1 MLFLNKLLPIFV
13 LPLGLVV
20 LLLVVGL
27 WRKKRRPIVAA
38 LAILYLSSM
47 PIVGQRLTHWL
58 ETRYP
63 AVPIDQVE
71 TADAIVPLGG
81 IFGPP
86 TRDGYLP
93 NVGEASERLEAGI
106 ELWQKKKAPWLVFT
120 GGRLPWDRQ
129 AELEGVISKRVA
141 IARGIPAERILVTG
155 EVGNTLDEAH
165 AIASLMRE
173 RGWHKII
180 LVTSGWHMPRAAR
193 LFRKAGVDFVPFPV
207 DFQDTPKGRLTLLDF
222 LPRAEALK
230 ETESTLR
237 EIYGIL
243 FYALTN
249 R

>member
-1 MLFLNKLLPIFV
+1 MLFLNKLLPVFV

-20 LLLVVGL
+20 LLLAVAL
-27 WRKKRRPIVAA
+27 WRKKRWPVMAA
-38 LAILYLSSM
+38 LAILYLASM
-47 PIVGQRLTHWL
+47 PIVGNRLTHWL

-86 TRDGYLP
+86 VRDGYLP
-93 NVGEASERLEAGI
+93 NVAESGERLEAGI
-106 ELWQKKKAPWLVFT
+106 ELWQRKKAPWLVFT
-120 GGRLPWDRQ
+120 GGRLPWVRE
-129 AELEGVISKRVA
+129 AELEGAVSKRAA
-141 IARGIPAERILVTG
+141 IARGIPADRILVTG

-165 AIASLMRE
+165 AIANLMRE
-173 RGWHKII
+173 RGWRKII

-207 DFQDTPKGRLTLLDF
+207 DFLDTPTGTPTLLDF
-222 LPRAEALK
+222 LPRAEGLK
-230 ETESTLR
+230 ETESALR
-237 EIYGIL
+237 ELYGTL
-243 FYALTN
+243 FYALTG